1 MSSGSLKLLWYNKP
15 HWVLKF
21 NWGIKSWYY
30 QYFEV
35 IKCGEVIKSIKSQR
49 AYDRFDHA
57 RNIQRMASCY
67 LFLYNVQHLY
77 TWISKYSLLKCIGL
91 YITNRC
97 ILLPQTN
104 TLENGSIIY
113 TTRLWPLRA
122 QVDISH
128 DIRHKITK
136 YIHRYTVLLTFT

>member
-1 MSSGSLKLLWYNKP
+1 MVFSKWHLMSSGSLKLLWYNKP
-15 HWVLKF
+15 HCFKIQLRNK
-21 NWGIKSWYY
+21 KSWYY

-35 IKCGEVIKSIKSQR
+35 IKYGEVVKSITSQR

-57 RNIQRMASCY
+57 RNIQRMAPCY

-97 ILLPQTN
+97 IQLPQTN
-104 TLENGSIIY
+104 TLENWSIIY
-113 TTRLWPLRA
+113 TTRLWP
-122 QVDISH
+122 
-128 DIRHKITK
+128 RH
-136 YIHRYTVLLTFT
+136 FTWYQT